1 MNGLAAAERLY
12 DRRLPPEID
21 LDDEPV
27 RRVADLN
34 GHEVQRITE
43 QFICD
48 LASCEVLHNFMEDAG
63 GLAGD
68 LDRVAQLLAQAW
80 LRDAEA
86 VARVVGDSFWQC
98 MKQAALKRWEIN
110 SD

>member
-1 MNGLAAAERLY
+1 MNGLSQAQAHY

-21 LDDEPV
+21 LEDEPV

-43 QFICD
+43 RFICD
-48 LASCEVLHNFMEDAG
+48 LAHCEVLHNFMDDAG

-68 LDRVAQLLAQAW
+68 LDFAAQLLAQAW
-80 LRDAEA
+80 LRDAET
-86 VARVVGDSFWQC
+86 VARVVGDSFWQN
-98 MKQAALKRWEIN
+98 MKQAALSRWEKGH
-110 SD
+110 D